1 MRLLAMLALAA
12 SLSHP
17 AYAADVGQP
26 IGFTGFVF
34 DPITEMARD
43 GVRVVIAKVVQQD
56 GTTAIA
62 VRVYDL
68 AHDAFGD
75 DFWQERANLCPAPQQ
90 AVTFPVLTPEPHS
103 MILFDRFHPP
113 EQKDGDSEEQ
123 Q

>member
-1 MRLLAMLALAA
+1 MLALAA
-12 SLSHP
+12 ALSGNTAVP
-17 AYAADVGQP
+17 LSAESADIPNP

-34 DPITEMARD
+34 DPLREMERD

-56 GTTAIA
+56 GTTTIA

-75 DFWQERANLCPAPQQ
+75 DFWLERASLCPAQTPT
-90 AVTFPVLTPEPHS
+90 VSLPVLTPEPHS

-113 EQKDGDSEEQ
+113 EQQGDSEEQ